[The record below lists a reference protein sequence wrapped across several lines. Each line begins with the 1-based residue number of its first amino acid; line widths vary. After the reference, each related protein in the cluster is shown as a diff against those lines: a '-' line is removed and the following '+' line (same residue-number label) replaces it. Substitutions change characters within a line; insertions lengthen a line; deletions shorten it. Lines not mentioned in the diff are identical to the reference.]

1 MTKEE
6 IIAKIK
12 AKEDKIVAM
21 TSATGKTRDL
31 LRDIRV
37 LYDEHEKMSLEE
49 AQPVAETTEQKTE
62 VKKPKIEPMHFCIP
76 QSEVV
81 DEFDMGACAVV
92 KTRTGYEWRAKGGFR
107 MYTEN
112 TNESLSGAME
122 SFFEMRDQQDVLS
135 PKEIE
140 DQEQIMTAL
149 TYILN
154 YPMIA
159 FSDPEFMIKMATEIV
174 KWMKERYD
182 ELMAKPLHDDDDPE
196 ATRDFQQA
204 TLAIEELKGVT
215 KNAAEKPEEE

>member
-12 AKEDKIVAM
+12 AKEDKIVAI

-49 AQPVAETTEQKTE
+49 AQPVAEVTE
-62 VKKPKIEPMHFCIP
+62 VQKQKVEPMHFCIP

-81 DEFDMGACAVV
+81 DVFDMGACAVT
-92 KTRTGYEWRAKGGFR
+92 KTITGYEWRAKGGFR

-122 SFFEMRDQQDVLS
+122 SFFEMRDQQNVLS
-135 PKEIE
+135 PNEIE

-159 FSDPEFMIKMATEIV
+159 FSDLEFMLKMATEIV

-182 ELMAKPLHDDDDPE
+182 ELMAEPLHDDNDPE

-204 TLAIEELKGVT
+204 TLAVEELKDVM

>member
-12 AKEDKIVAM
+12 AKEDKIVAI

-49 AQPVAETTEQKTE
+49 AQPVAEVTE
-62 VKKPKIEPMHFCIP
+62 VQKQKVEPMHFCIP

-81 DEFDMGACAVV
+81 DVFDMGACVV
-92 KTRTGYEWRAKGGFR
+92 TKTITGYEWRAKGGFR

-122 SFFEMRDQQDVLS
+122 SFFEMRDQQDVMS

-159 FSDPEFMIKMATEIV
+159 FSDLEFMLKMATEIV

-182 ELMAKPLHDDDDPE
+182 ELMAEPLHDDNDPE

-204 TLAIEELKGVT
+204 TLAVEELKDVM